1 MSCVALLRLALVT
14 TPPLVSVTSIS
25 EQALACGECSVDVKR
40 VSTSAARIFASVR
53 ACARAHSRAFN
64 GAVVSAC
71 FRASASS
78 SDAALSCS
86 LGLGLGLGVGLS
98 VAGLGLSAECAL
110 AVICRAIAA
119 AARTCVIRVLVAAAP
134 APGETRRVPALGAVA
149 AVLVAVATQRTAKEL
164 AHHEAAHGCGA
175 TCTCARRRGGAAARA
190 RPAHN
195 GDAQR

>member
-40 VSTSAARIFASVR
+40 VSASAARIFASARACAR
-53 ACARAHSRAFN
+53 ACARAHARAFKR
-64 GAVVSAC
+64 AFVSAC
-71 FRASASS
+71 FRDSASA
-78 SDAALSCS
+78 AALSC
-86 LGLGLGLGVGLS
+86 GLGLGLG
-98 VAGLGLSAECAL
+98 VAGLGLSAECAF
-110 AVICRAIAA
+110 AVISRAIAA

-149 AVLVAVATQRTAKEL
+149 AVLGAVATQRPAKD
-164 AHHEAAHGCGA
+164 ADDGAA
-175 TCTCARRRGGAAARA
+175 CTCARRRGGAAARA

>member
-40 VSTSAARIFASVR
+40 VSNSAARIFASVR
-53 ACARAHSRAFN
+53 ACARAHARAFN
-64 GAVVSAC
+64 RAVISAC

-78 SDAALSCS
+78 SDAALSCG
-86 LGLGLGLGVGLS
+86 LGLGLGLG

-110 AVICRAIAA
+110 AVISRAIAA

-134 APGETRRVPALGAVA
+134 APGETRRVPALGAAA
-149 AVLVAVATQRTAKEL
+149 AVLVAAATQRTAKEL

-175 TCTCARRRGGAAARA
+175 TCTCARQRGGAAARA